1 MWGCVVLLWC
11 RCSIFAPVLFKR
23 CCAGLAAAPRERLRP
38 AAGQG
43 AHTGRMLDNIKK
55 DFTTTTAAGAPA
67 GLQGCEGLTIFV
79 LHVRQGYDDRRRH
92 MEAMMQAHGLH
103 FEYVLEDDKSDL
115 TPDVVGRYFAGD
127 MARVQ
132 AATSCAAKHLAA
144 YRRIVERNLEGA
156 LILEDD
162 MLLHR
167 DFNRVMGEC
176 LAEVRRRHLDG
187 ALCSLEDSLL
197 KFVPRSQR
205 RRGVHLYP
213 AQRDRLGG
221 AYYCTRGAAMTIL
234 AEAERRKC
242 DRPIDLFHSLLLS
255 QGLIGYYWCHPCIAS
270 QGTACGRF
278 CSSIDRRGRRKQRYR
293 RRMWRLKL
301 AYKRLVYYLR

>member
-1 MWGCVVLLWC
+1 M
-11 RCSIFAPVLFKR
+11 
-23 CCAGLAAAPRERLRP
+23 AAPREWLRP
-38 AAGQG
+38 AVGQG
-43 AHTGRMLDNIKK
+43 THTGRMLNNIFKY
-55 DFTTTTAAGAPA
+55 FTTTTAAARAHA
-67 GLQGCEGLTIFV
+67 GQQGCEGLTIMV
-79 LHVRQGYDDRRRH
+79 LHVKHGYDERRRH
-92 MEAMMQAHGLH
+92 VEAMMRAHGLH
-103 FEYVLEDDKSDL
+103 FEYVLEGDMSDL
-115 TPDVVGRYFAGD
+115 TPEVVSRYFAGD

-132 AATSCAAKHLAA
+132 PATSCAAKHLAA
-144 YRRIVERNLEGA
+144 YRRIVERHLEGA

-167 DFNRVMGEC
+167 DFDRVMGEC

-213 AQRDRLGG
+213 ARRDRLGG
-221 AYYCTRGAAMTIL
+221 AYYCTHGAAVTIL
-234 AEAERRKC
+234 AQAERRKC

-270 QGTACGRF
+270 QGTACGRY
-278 CSSIDRRGRRKQRYR
+278 CSSIDSRGQRKQRYR
-293 RRMWRLKL
+293 RRMWQLKL
-301 AYKRLVYYLR
+301 DYKRLVYYLR